1 MLSRFWAQWFKVWSV
16 LSDTALW
23 ASTTSSYGI
32 QVIHK
37 RLSEMSYLLQI
48 PPSCGSA
55 SPLLILPELHHLPSL
70 CSSSDQSII
79 FAPIFVFFFRSL
91 WFFLFFFLKFLR
103 LYYAEPAW
111 RTECATCELYEETSL
126 AAEMST
132 IYQRAV
138 RMIWK
143 NLMLLFHCCFKL
155 CCIIS
160 DIFS

>member
-91 WFFLFFFLKFLR
+91 WFFLFFFIMQNLHGAQSVRHVNYMRKRAWPQKWVQFTKEQFAWFGR
-103 LYYAEPAW
+103 IYAFV
-111 RTECATCELYEETSL
+111 S
-126 AAEMST
+126 
-132 IYQRAV
+132 
-138 RMIWK
+138 
-143 NLMLLFHCCFKL
+143 LLFQTMLYNFWHFL
-155 CCIIS
+155 LII
-160 DIFS
+160 